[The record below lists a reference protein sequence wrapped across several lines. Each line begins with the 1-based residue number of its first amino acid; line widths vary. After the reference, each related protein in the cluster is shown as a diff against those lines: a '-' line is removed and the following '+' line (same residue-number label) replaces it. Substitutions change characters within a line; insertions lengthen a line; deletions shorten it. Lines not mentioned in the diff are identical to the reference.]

1 MSKTKNT
8 VKDEVAVTFDA
19 NGWKLVSMMIH
30 HALKVQLT
38 LEEFETLANKVRS
51 NKCKVSD
58 LSYKEMQA
66 SLLIALDDR
75 IDKALATTKS
85 EKKSNASKSKK
96 RA

>member
-8 VKDEVAVTFDA
+8 VKNEISVTFDA

-30 HALKVQLT
+30 HALKAQLT
-38 LEEFETLANKVRS
+38 LEELENLTNKLKS
-51 NKCKVSD
+51 SKCKASD
-58 LSYKEMQA
+58 LSFKEMQA
-66 SLLIALDDR
+66 ALLLALKDQ
-75 IDKALATTKS
+75 IDEALAIAES

>member
-8 VKDEVAVTFDA
+8 VKDEVAVTFDV

-38 LEEFETLANKVRS
+38 LEELETLANKVRS
-51 NKCKVSD
+51 NKCKVGD